1 MRKGDWNGSEIM
13 PDIEKVV
20 KGLEHCMRESDN
32 LYDNPCDGCPYYVEK
47 QPSGICSGELQKDC
61 YDLLKEQD
69 NQIHHMGLIIEE
81 HEKELQRN
89 PVIVCPHCGK
99 RMK

>member
-1 MRKGDWNGSEIM
+1 MAEL
-13 PDIEKVV
+13 EKVI

-47 QPSGICSGELQKDC
+47 QPSGICSGELQNDC
-61 YDLLKEQD
+61 YDLLKDQD

-81 HEKELQRN
+81 YEKELKMF
-89 PVIVCPHCGK
+89 CGERK
-99 RMK
+99 DE